1 VKSKLYPV
9 RFTLHDSL
17 AEQTGFEGPTVTNPV
32 TTPSIR
38 GTVVSELVW
47 VIIEVVELLPNV

>member
-1 VKSKLYPV
+1 MKSKLYPV

-17 AEQTGFEGPTVTNPV
+17 AEQTGCDGPTVTNPV

-38 GTVVSELVW
+38 GVVLAELVW
-47 VIIEVVELLPNV
+47 VIIEVVELLPKE